1 MHPKRY
7 TVERS
12 SLTRGRYLYL
22 VMGWYSEESNICVF
36 TSRFPEAAHERK
48 DALEGASAKVAADRV
63 ARNCDLPLEVAQQ

>member
-22 VMGWYSEESNICVF
+22 VMAWYSEESNVCVF
-36 TSRFPEAAHERK
+36 TSRHPEAAHEHVE
-48 DALEGASAKVAADRV
+48 ALKTASAKIAADRQ
-63 ARNCDLPLEVAQQ
+63 ARNCDVPMEVQS